1 MIKMVSFLADECV
14 FIQTVRLLKEWGF
27 QVIRVQD
34 LGMIGA
40 PDSEV
45 FKKAISL
52 KVPLLTNDKG
62 FADLRRYPLSDH
74 YGVIVL
80 KMSPKLEH
88 ISSVHNMLKLMLSK
102 ERVFENRL
110 FIVDANKYRIRRG

>member
-1 MIKMVSFLADECV
+1 MIKMVSFLAGECV

-27 QVIRVQD
+27 QVVRVQY
-34 LGMIGA
+34 LGMTGA

-74 YGVIVL
+74 YRVIVL

-110 FIVDANKYRIRRG
+110 FIVDANKYRIRKG